1 MEIDIP
7 QDIRAFIDEVVD
19 SFVMWDL
26 LIYFSKKQDVS
37 EPPEDVVRLL
47 GRSMEDVLKPFERLE
62 KMEILIQE
70 KNPEGKNLGRLN
82 LQTPFLPAL
91 KKFWEYN
98 ERQENRLRILSYL
111 LHKKAR

>member
-7 QDIRAFIDEVVD
+7 QEIKAFIDEVVD

-26 LIYFSKKQDVS
+26 LIYFSKKQDVA

-47 GRSMEDVLKPFERLE
+47 GRSMAEVLKPFERLE
-62 KMEILIQE
+62 KTGILLRE
-70 KNPEGKNLGRLN
+70 KSPEGKNLGRLN
-82 LQTPFLPAL
+82 TQSAFLPSL

-98 ERQENRLRILSYL
+98 DRQENRLKILSYL
-111 LHKKAR
+111 LHKRAK